1 MPDPSDT
8 KSQAH
13 DPGNQAHNSGDQA
26 HDPGNH
32 QEQNPGNL
40 TRTRGKLRPLQLAAV
55 IFLTVSGGP
64 YGLEPL
70 FSYVGTHGALFLLLI
85 TPLLWDVPT
94 ILTVLELNSLMPVTG
109 GYYQW
114 VKHALGIRWAF
125 FEGWWTWLYTFCDL
139 AIYPVL
145 FVTYA
150 AFFFPALGLY
160 KVPICLAIIWAS
172 ALLNILGIV
181 PVGKVS
187 VVLSILVMTPFLLTL
202 GLLFVH
208 HAPLSMPTPVLRD
221 PHFPTL
227 SLGLYTV
234 MWNFIGWDN
243 ATTYAGEVARP
254 ARSYFTSI
262 CLAFVLV
269 ISIYILATLAVHQS
283 GIDTKNFEEGDF
295 PLVGELIGGHWL
307 GMLIAAGGM
316 ASALGLYSA
325 VLLSVSR
332 VPKVMADDQLLP
344 SWLCAQHRR
353 FGTPYISIIT
363 SSAIVSILI
372 LFTFSELVI
381 MDIILYGAGLT
392 LEFLTLLAFRRKE
405 PLRPRP
411 FKIPLNNTGLVLMVI
426 LPISVYVIALSGA
439 IWSSEKMAV
448 PVVLALSML
457 LSAELAWRLV
467 LWRNP
472 HLAAPSRNML
482 S

>member
-1 MPDPSDT
+1 MPDPLDADRPVHS
-8 KSQAH
+8 
-13 DPGNQAHNSGDQA
+13 P
-26 HDPGNH
+26 
-32 QEQNPGNL
+32 
-40 TRTRGKLRPLQLAAV
+40 GKLRPLQLAAV

-70 FSYVGTHGALFLLLI
+70 FSYVGTHGALLLLLI

-114 VKHALGIRWAF
+114 VKNALGIRWAF

-150 AFFFPALGLY
+150 AFFFPAVALY
-160 KVPICLAIIWAS
+160 KVPVCLAIIWAS
-172 ALLNILGIV
+172 ALLNIVGIV

-187 VVLSILVMTPFLLTL
+187 IVLSILVMTPFLLTI
-202 GLLFVH
+202 GLLFVYH
-208 HAPLSMPTPVLRD
+208 TAFSLPTPAIRD
-221 PHFPTL
+221 PHFSTL
-227 SLGLYTV
+227 SMGLYTV

-243 ATTYAGEVARP
+243 ATTYAGEVTQP
-254 ARSYFTSI
+254 VRSYFTSV
-262 CLAFVLV
+262 CLAFFLV
-269 ISIYILATLAVHQS
+269 VTIYILATLAVHQS

-295 PLVGELIGGHWL
+295 PLVGDIIGGHWL
-307 GMLIAAGGM
+307 GKLIAAGGM

-332 VPKVMADDQLLP
+332 VPKVMTDDRLLP

-353 FGTPYISIIT
+353 YNTPYISIIA

-392 LEFLTLLAFRRKE
+392 LEFLTLLTFRKKE

-411 FKIPLNNTGLVLMVI
+411 FRIPLNNTGLLLMVM
-426 LPISVYVIALSGA
+426 LPIGVYIIALSGA
-439 IWSSEKMAV
+439 IWSSDKMAL
-448 PVVLALSML
+448 PVVLALAML
-457 LSAELAWRLV
+457 ASAELAWRLI

-472 HLAAPSRNML
+472 DLATSRGKML
-482 S
+482 PEQSNININKL